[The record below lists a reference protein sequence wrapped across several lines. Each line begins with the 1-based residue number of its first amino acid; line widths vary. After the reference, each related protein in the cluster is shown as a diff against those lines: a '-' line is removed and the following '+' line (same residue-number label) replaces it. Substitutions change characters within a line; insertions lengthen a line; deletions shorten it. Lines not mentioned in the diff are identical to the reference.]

1 MPRLDQLLLD
11 LGLSTSLKE
20 AASLIM
26 AGKVLVDERPID
38 KAGTIISPDAE
49 VRIRENLPFV
59 SRGGL
64 KLQGALHHFSIDP
77 RGWICA
83 DIGASTGGFT
93 DCLLQ
98 AGAEKVYAVD
108 VAYGVL
114 DWKVRSDSRV
124 IPVERCNARNLSEK
138 QIPDV
143 LDLAVFDVSFISLT
157 MVMLPIIS
165 LFGTGKKRIL
175 ALIKP
180 QFELP
185 PAKIGK
191 GGIVTKE
198 PDRMQAVEKIIEFG
212 VSQKLKSAG
221 FIESPIKGA
230 KGNQEYFLYLTG

>member
-1 MPRLDQLLLD
+1 MIRLDQLLLD
-11 LGLSTSLKE
+11 LGHCTSLKE

-26 AGKVLVDERPID
+26 AGRVLVDERPAA
-38 KAGTIISPDAE
+38 KAGALVSSTAD

-64 KLQGALHHFSIDP
+64 KLQGALHHFSLDP
-77 RGWICA
+77 KNWICA

-98 AGAEKVYAVD
+98 AGAAKVYAVD
-108 VAYGVL
+108 VAYGIL

-124 IPVERCNARNLSEK
+124 ITVERFNARNLTEK
-138 QIPDV
+138 QIPDL

-157 MVMLPIIS
+157 KVLLPVS
-165 LFGTGKKRIL
+165 DLFAPGKKRIL
-175 ALIKP
+175 TLVQP

-185 PAKIGK
+185 AGK
-191 GGIVTKE
+191 VGEGGIISDEV
-198 PDRMQAVEKIIEFG
+198 DRMGAVEKIIEFG
-212 VSQKLKSAG
+212 AAQKLKSEG